1 MNDLLWYVL
10 GYLDGKDK
18 PGRRGGRGCCCA
30 LIVAALVLLVA
41 GGAIFMTSLWCD
53 VQGRC

>member
-30 LIVAALVLLVA
+30 LIAAALVLLVA
-41 GGAIFMTSLWCD
+41 GGAIFMTSL
-53 VQGRC
+53 